1 MALNF
6 NQYATEGYTFLKDY
20 TKEMNLGTNTDKAG
34 RIFTVIMHALR
45 DIIPPEESL
54 QFIAQLPM
62 FLKGVY
68 VNGWS
73 IKRKKPKVKNMAE
86 FLDLVRHHDWPA
98 AVNDFEYSDEVAE
111 RYVNTT
117 FIYLRKYVSLGEME
131 DIRDG
136 LPKDLKSMIYSNLM
150 F

>member
-6 NQYATEGYTFLKDY
+6 NQYATEGNTFIKQY
-20 TKEMNLGTNTDKAG
+20 AKEMNMADNRDKAG
-34 RIFTVIMHALR
+34 RILSSILHALR
-45 DIIPPEESL
+45 DIISPAESL

-62 FLKGVY
+62 FLKAIY
-68 VNGWS
+68 VNGWRL
-73 IKRKKPKVKNMAE
+73 RKDKPKIKKMAE
-86 FLDLVRHHDWPA
+86 FIDLVRKYDGA
-98 AVNDFEYSDEVAE
+98 AAINDFEYSDEVAE
-111 RYVNTT
+111 RYIDTT

-136 LPKDLKSMIYSNLM
+136 LPKDLKSMIYSNIM

>member
-6 NQYATEGYTFLKDY
+6 NQYATEGNTFLKEY
-20 TKEMNLGTNTDKAG
+20 SREMDMANDPNKAG
-34 RIFTVIMHALR
+34 RIFTATLYALR
-45 DIIPPEESL
+45 DIIPIAESL

-73 IKRKKPKVKNMAE
+73 LKKEKPKVKRMAD
-86 FLDLVRHHDWPA
+86 FLDLVRAHDWPA
-98 AVNDFEYSDEVAE
+98 EVNDFEYNDEIAE

-117 FIYLRKYVSLGEME
+117 FIYLRKYISRGEMQ

-136 LPKDLKSMIYSNLM
+136 LPKDLKSMIFTNPS